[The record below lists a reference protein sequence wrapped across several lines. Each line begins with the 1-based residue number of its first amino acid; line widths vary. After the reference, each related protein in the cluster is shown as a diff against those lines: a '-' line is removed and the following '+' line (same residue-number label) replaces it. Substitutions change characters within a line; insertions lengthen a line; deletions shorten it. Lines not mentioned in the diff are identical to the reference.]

1 MVLLAV
7 KRVIRPIL
15 LAANACVA
23 VGLLAAPAG
32 ASGGSPFARA
42 DVLVAT
48 TKDWIMRAPESLGT
62 QADLELNA
70 AAVQICTDEIHKLV
84 GHRPSFPPQFFW
96 TYTIVD
102 DSPQFSAATADG
114 VVSFV
119 SSDFRLV
126 EDYAR
131 GFRENV
137 VRNHICYGPHEV
149 THVLTAD
156 GWGTHWATEG
166 LAQLTDYLF
175 QEADWRCCS
184 APQPHSLT
192 CSESGY
198 QFGTESH
205 PYSDL
210 SNFVPSIYTYN
221 TAACFW
227 VEVLERGGLPAI
239 RRALAS
245 IRVDPPATSGDLVVR
260 NVGPAVGE
268 DLRPI
273 AKRYGF
279 SDDDLAA
286 RPHPLAPA
294 TPRCRAGTTADGE
307 VGVGTVTRDTLRGTR
322 GKDFICGL
330 AGNDLIVGGDG
341 ADVLQGGAGADV
353 IRARDGRRDVVECGD
368 GRDTVQA
375 DRVDRLASCERIKR
389 SRRRAP

>member
-1 MVLLAV
+1 VIRPVLLAAEV
-7 KRVIRPIL
+7 
-15 LAANACVA
+15 CVA
-23 VGLLAAPAG
+23 VAILGAPAG
-32 ASGGSPFARA
+32 ASGSSTPFARA
-42 DVLVAT
+42 DEFVAT
-48 TKDWIMRAPESLGT
+48 TKDWIMRAPDSLGT
-62 QADLELNA
+62 HADLELNA

-84 GHRPSFPPQFFW
+84 GHRPSSPMRFLW
-96 TYTIVD
+96 TYTIAD

-114 VVSFV
+114 VFTWVH
-119 SSDFRLV
+119 SDFQLV
-126 EDYAR
+126 PDYAR
-131 GFRENV
+131 GFRENL
-137 VRNHICYGPHEV
+137 VRNRICFGPHEV

-156 GWGTHWATEG
+156 GWGTPWATEG

-175 QEADWRCCS
+175 GQADWRCCS
-184 APQPHSLT
+184 APQAHSLA
-192 CSESGY
+192 CAESGF
-198 QFGTESH
+198 QFGPDFH

-210 SNFVPSIYTYN
+210 SNFVPSIDSYN

-260 NVGPAVGE
+260 NVGPAVGG

-294 TPRCRAGTTADGE
+294 TPGCRAGTTADGE
-307 VGVGTVTRDTLRGTR
+307 VGVGTVARDTLRGTQ
-322 GKDFICGL
+322 GKDFLCGL
-330 AGNDLIVGGDG
+330 AGNDRVVGGGG
-341 ADVLQGGAGADV
+341 ADVLQGGPDADL
-353 IRARDGRRDVVECGD
+353 ILARDGRRDVVDCGG

-375 DRVDRLASCERIKR
+375 DRVDRLASCERVKR